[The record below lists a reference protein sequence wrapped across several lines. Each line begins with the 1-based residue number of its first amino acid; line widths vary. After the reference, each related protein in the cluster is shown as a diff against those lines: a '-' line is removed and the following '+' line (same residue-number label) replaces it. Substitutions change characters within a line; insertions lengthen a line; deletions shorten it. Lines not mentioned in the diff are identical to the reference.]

1 MIKVTNLQEMNC
13 ITNAALQMHI
23 REKAEAM
30 MQEYQVEN
38 LDDIGCFVILEKEEF
53 ACVPMNELEF
63 VEVLEIGAESYL
75 HGVRI
80 IGDSYGEDIYLPV
93 EVVRCCVY
101 QRLHNTPGFPVTI
114 NEANPSMHRY
124 EP

>member
-1 MIKVTNLQEMNC
+1 MIKITNLKEIDQIQPLM
-13 ITNAALQMHI
+13 L
-23 REKAEAM
+23 KAYIAKKMTAM
-30 MQEYQVEN
+30 MQEYQVDN

-80 IGDSYGEDIYLPV
+80 IDDSYGEDIYLPV
-93 EVVRCCVY
+93 EVVRC
-101 QRLHNTPGFPVTI
+101 
-114 NEANPSMHRY
+114 
-124 EP
+124 

>member
-1 MIKVTNLQEMNC
+1 MIKVTNLQEINC
-13 ITNAALQMHI
+13 ITNADLQMHI

-30 MQEYQVEN
+30 MQEYQVDN

-63 VEVLEIGAESYL
+63 MEVLEIGAESYL

-93 EVVRCCVY
+93 EVVRC
-101 QRLHNTPGFPVTI
+101 
-114 NEANPSMHRY
+114 
-124 EP
+124 

>member
-1 MIKVTNLQEMNC
+1 MIKITNLKEIDQIQPLM
-13 ITNAALQMHI
+13 L
-23 REKAEAM
+23 KAYIAKKMTAM

-63 VEVLEIGAESYL
+63 VEMLFLEESMFL

-80 IGDSYGEDIYLPV
+80 IDESYGEDIYLPV
-93 EVVRCCVY
+93 EVVTC
-101 QRLHNTPGFPVTI
+101 
-114 NEANPSMHRY
+114 
-124 EP
+124 

>member
-1 MIKVTNLQEMNC
+1 MIKITNLKEIDQIQPLM
-13 ITNAALQMHI
+13 L
-23 REKAEAM
+23 KAYIAKKMTAM
-30 MQEYQVEN
+30 MREYQVDN

-80 IGDSYGEDIYLPV
+80 IDDSYGEDIYLPV
-93 EVVRCCVY
+93 EVVAC
-101 QRLHNTPGFPVTI
+101 
-114 NEANPSMHRY
+114 
-124 EP
+124 